1 MKLTKWRCS
10 GDWQKSGRS
19 WALRAPP
26 KGWLEWLCKWSKKI
40 KPSAISSQGHLNF
53 WALNLNLYRR
63 LLQFVKPYWTRLAAA
78 MVCMLFVSAST
89 AASAFLVKPVLDDVF
104 FKKDLTML
112 KLIPLA
118 IVGLFLLKGFFD
130 YGQAYLMS
138 HVGQRIIADLREK
151 IYSHLQSL
159 SLSFFTRNPTG
170 VLMSRITND
179 VTLVQ
184 GAVTDAVTGLLKDFF
199 TIIGLVGVIFYR
211 DWSLAIVALVV
222 FPLAVYPIVNFGRK
236 LRSYSFRSQSTMG
249 DISSILMETISG
261 NRIVKA
267 FNMEDYERKRFAREN
282 RRLLEIILKS
292 VRVRA
297 ISHPLM
303 ETLGGLGIAFIV
315 FYGGYNVI
323 KGVASPGTFFSFLAA
338 LLMLYEPV
346 KRLSGVNNTIQQGL
360 AAASRIFEVLDT
372 VPEIHSKPGSKVL
385 SSVSKGIEFQNVS
398 FKYEEDWVLKNINL
412 QIKAG
417 EVVAFVGSS
426 GGGKTTLVNLLPR
439 FYDVTAGGV
448 LIDGGDIRDLT
459 VESLRS
465 MIGIVTQQTI
475 LFNDSARNNIAYG
488 KIDQTFQEI
497 VRAAEAAYAHKF
509 IQNLPKGY
517 DTVIGEQGVKLS
529 GGERQRLSI
538 ARALLKNAPILILD
552 EATSSLDSESEI
564 EVQKALEYLMQGRT
578 TLVIAHRLSTIR
590 KADRIVV
597 ISNGMVVEEGSHEE
611 LLERGG
617 EYKKLY
623 LLQFIDGD
631 LERASRLENEQKF
644 TAIS

>member
-1 MKLTKWRCS
+1 
-10 GDWQKSGRS
+10 
-19 WALRAPP
+19 
-26 KGWLEWLCKWSKKI
+26 
-40 KPSAISSQGHLNF
+40 
-53 WALNLNLYRR
+53 
-63 LLQFVKPYWTRLAAA
+63 
-78 MVCMLFVSAST
+78 MVCMLFVSAATSG
-89 AASAFLVKPVLDDVF
+89 SAFLVKPVLDDVF

-118 IVGLFLLKGFFD
+118 IVAIFMLKGLFD

-138 HVGQRIIADLREK
+138 YVGQRIIADLREK
-151 IYSHLQSL
+151 IYNHLQSL

-170 VLMSRITND
+170 TLMSRITND
-179 VTLVQ
+179 VSMVQ

-199 TIIGLVGVIFYR
+199 TIIGLVAVVFYR
-211 DWSLAIVALVV
+211 DWRLAIVALVV
-222 FPLAVYPIVNFGRK
+222 FPVAVYPIVKFGRK
-236 LRSYSFRSQSTMG
+236 LRSYSVRSQTAMG
-249 DISSILMETISG
+249 DISTILLETISG

-282 RRLLEIILKS
+282 RRLFGISLKS
-292 VRVRA
+292 ARVRA

-303 ETLGGLGIAFIV
+303 EFLGGLGIAFIV

-323 KGVASPGTFFSFLAA
+323 KGVATPGTFFSFLAA

-346 KRLSGVNNTIQQGL
+346 KRLSGVNNAVQQGL

-372 VPEIHSKPGSKVL
+372 VPEIRNKPMAKLL
-385 SSVSKGIEFQNVS
+385 SFVSKGIDYENVS

-412 QIKAG
+412 HIKTG

-439 FYDVTAGGV
+439 FYDVSSGKV
-448 LIDGGDIRDLT
+448 LIDGWDIRDVT
-459 VESLRS
+459 VESLRG

-475 LFNDSARNNIAYG
+475 LFNDTVRNNIAYG
-488 KIDQTFQEI
+488 KINEPFEEI
-497 VRAAEAAYAHKF
+497 VKAAKAAYAHGF
-509 IQNLPKGY
+509 IQNLPNGY

-529 GGERQRLSI
+529 GGERQRISI

-564 EVQKALEYLMQGRT
+564 EVQKALEFLMQSRT

-597 ISNGMVVEEGSHEE
+597 ISDGVVVEEGTHEE
-611 LLERGG
+611 LLEREG

-623 LLQFIDGD
+623 LLQFMDSD
-631 LERASRLENEQKF
+631 LERINLLENAQKLN
-644 TAIS
+644 AIS

>member
-1 MKLTKWRCS
+1 
-10 GDWQKSGRS
+10 
-19 WALRAPP
+19 
-26 KGWLEWLCKWSKKI
+26 
-40 KPSAISSQGHLNF
+40 
-53 WALNLNLYRR
+53 
-63 LLQFVKPYWTRLAAA
+63 
-78 MVCMLFVSAST
+78 MVCMLFVSAATSG
-89 AASAFLVKPVLDDVF
+89 SAFLVKPVLDDVF

-118 IVGLFLLKGFFD
+118 IVAIFMLKGLFD

-138 HVGQRIIADLREK
+138 YVGQRIIADLREK
-151 IYSHLQSL
+151 IYNHLQSL

-170 VLMSRITND
+170 TLMSRITND
-179 VTLVQ
+179 VSMVQ

-199 TIIGLVGVIFYR
+199 TIIGLVAVVFYR
-211 DWSLAIVALVV
+211 DWRLAIVALVV
-222 FPLAVYPIVNFGRK
+222 FPVAVYPIVKFGKK
-236 LRSYSFRSQSTMG
+236 LRSYSVRSQTAMG
-249 DISSILMETISG
+249 DISTILLETISG

-282 RRLLEIILKS
+282 RKLFGISMKS

-303 ETLGGLGIAFIV
+303 EFLGGLGIAFIV

-323 KGVASPGTFFSFLAA
+323 KGVATPGTFFSFLAA

-346 KRLSGVNNTIQQGL
+346 KRLSGVNNAVQQGL

-372 VPEIHSKPGSKVL
+372 VPEIGNKPMAKLL
-385 SSVSKGIEFQNVS
+385 SFVSKGIDYENVS

-412 QIKAG
+412 HIKTG

-439 FYDVTAGGV
+439 FYDVSSGKV
-448 LIDGGDIRDLT
+448 LIDGWDIRDVT
-459 VESLRS
+459 VESLRG

-475 LFNDSARNNIAYG
+475 LFNDTVRNNIAYG
-488 KIDQTFQEI
+488 KINEPFEEI
-497 VRAAEAAYAHKF
+497 VKAAKAAYAHGF
-509 IQNLPKGY
+509 IQNLPNGY

-529 GGERQRLSI
+529 GGERQRISI

-564 EVQKALEYLMQGRT
+564 EVQKALEFLMQSRT

-597 ISNGMVVEEGSHEE
+597 ISDGVVVEEGTHEE
-611 LLERGG
+611 LLEREG

-623 LLQFIDGD
+623 LLQFMDSD
-631 LERASRLENEQKF
+631 LERINLLEN
-644 TAIS
+644 A

>member
-1 MKLTKWRCS
+1 M
-10 GDWQKSGRS
+10 
-19 WALRAPP
+19 
-26 KGWLEWLCKWSKKI
+26 
-40 KPSAISSQGHLNF
+40 
-53 WALNLNLYRR
+53 NLYRR
-63 LLQFVKPYWTRLAAA
+63 LLQFVKPYWTRLVGA
-78 MVCMLFVSAST
+78 MICMLFVSAAT

-118 IVGLFLLKGFFD
+118 IVGIFLLKGVFD

-151 IYSHLQSL
+151 IYNHLQSM

-179 VTLVQ
+179 VSMVQ
-184 GAVTDAVTGLLKDFF
+184 GAVTDAVTGLLKDLF
-199 TIIGLVGVIFYR
+199 TIIGLVGVVFYR
-211 DWSLAIVALVV
+211 DWKLAIIALVV
-222 FPLAVYPIVNFGRK
+222 FPLAVYPIFKFGRK
-236 LRSYSFRSQSTMG
+236 LRSYSSRSQTTMG
-249 DISSILMETISG
+249 DISTILLETISG

-267 FNMEDYERKRFAREN
+267 FNMEEYEQKRFAREN
-282 RRLLEIILKS
+282 RKLFSIQMKS

-297 ISHPLM
+297 VSHPLM
-303 ETLGGLGIAFIV
+303 EVLGGLGIACIV

-323 KGVASPGTFFSFLAA
+323 KGVATPGTFFSFLAA

-346 KRLSGVNNTIQQGL
+346 KRLSGVNNTVQQGL

-372 VPEIHSKPGSKVL
+372 VPEIRNKPGAKIL
-385 SSVSKGIEFQNVS
+385 TSVSRGIEYRNVS
-398 FKYEEDWVLKNINL
+398 FQYDEDRVLKNINL
-412 QIKAG
+412 QVKVG
-417 EVVAFVGSS
+417 EMIAFVGAS

-439 FYDVTAGGV
+439 FYDVSSGEI
-448 LIDGGDIRDLT
+448 LIDGRDIRDISQ
-459 VESLRS
+459 ESLRS

-475 LFNDSARNNIAYG
+475 LFNDTVRNNIAYG
-488 KIDQTFQEI
+488 KISEPFGEI
-497 VRAAEAAYAHKF
+497 VKAAEAAYAHRF
-509 IQNLPKGY
+509 IQNLPNGY

-538 ARALLKNAPILILD
+538 ARALLKNAPVLILD

-590 KADRIVV
+590 KANRIVV
-597 ISNGMVVEEGSHEE
+597 IVNGVVVEEGTHEE
-611 LLERGG
+611 LLEKDG
-617 EYKKLY
+617 EYRKLY
-623 LLQFIDGD
+623 LLQFIDSD
-631 LERASRLENEQKF
+631 PEK
-644 TAIS
+644 AIIIDNGVKYLPTL